1 MEAKYASSSTTPDNS
16 DYGYDVFVSHCGKDT
31 KKTLASHL
39 YYLLEA
45 HGYRAFLDQKKMRTG
60 YDVEEQLNEVIKSA
74 SCHVAIFSP
83 LYAKSKWCLDE
94 LKFMLQSGVQIIPIF
109 YRVEHADLQKENGVY
124 AQGLQTLQMKT
135 DSSQEGKE
143 ERRYDDTRI
152 EEWRDALYRVA
163 KISGLEL
170 TAFNGDEGCLL
181 NEVVQ
186 RVKRIAMPKSIALPV
201 AKYPTGLKEKVKDF
215 ERNVLSQKHSG
226 KSQIVGITGLGGV
239 GKTTLA
245 KELFNINRS
254 KYNKSV
260 FFSDVRGKHAKSSL
274 EELQMELLSRFSRSE
289 SSIKH
294 ISEGIQKLKSYLSSS
309 QILLVLDDID
319 DVDQLEALLPVEVK
333 NAIDPDSLILI
344 TTRKGDVL
352 ANSGVEEQLIYTLKG
367 LEPEQARELFCSHA
381 FCNPY
386 PDQSFESLVD
396 DFVKYCQGLPL
407 SLKVIGAH
415 LHGQKKRSH
424 WRAELDK
431 FKRKLPEG
439 IKAILKISYDA
450 LEEDEKG
457 IFLDIACF
465 FVGHNKQ
472 IAIETWNGSGSGWY
486 GSLGF
491 QCLEKRCLVEVDST
505 NEIHM
510 HDHLRDLGR
519 DIAICSLP
527 HRLWCPKENIV
538 DLVKES
544 LEIAKPVR
552 GIRLL
557 RSDVEVAIPSF
568 PTKRLKLVDTEDTL
582 LERVCGTP
590 DFGEIVWVRWN
601 KYPYTSLPS
610 WLLAQTLRVLQVFG
624 GKLETLWGDDSQV
637 PKQLRQLEIHAPICN
652 IPKSI
657 GQLRYLERL
666 VLVSY
671 LEEPIS
677 LEELPA
683 EFCYLQSLK
692 ELVLRKCSKIK
703 SLPEL
708 FGNLTNLEHI
718 NLSCCRNLERFPDS
732 FGKLIR
738 LKHLDLNGCWKL
750 TISSITLKCITTLE
764 YVNLSDCEQIQVL
777 PPQVAH
783 QRSLKH
789 LDLRGTNL
797 KELPSSVGG
806 LSNLETLEVGN
817 LLLETLPPS
826 LSQLMKLNK
835 FTSFRCPKLNCLPHF
850 RHLTELIVWDCP
862 VRRLN
867 LSNLAS
873 CIGLQYL
880 ELFQTKM
887 SEVSFDD
894 HACPNLQH
902 IKIHYCKDLVKVGT
916 LPNRLIQL
924 TLQCCSNLREISG
937 LCGHPKLERLHIE
950 RCHKVEQLQGIEA
963 LESLTHLHAIS
974 CRRLKSICGS
984 AQLTELQSRLQSYFF
999 S

>member
-1 MEAKYASSSTTPDNS
+1 MEAQYSTVSSRIASSSTAPDPNSS
-16 DYGYDVFVSHCGKDT
+16 DYGYDVFISHYGKDT

-39 YYLLEA
+39 YYLLKA
-45 HGYRAFLDQKKMRTG
+45 YGYKAFLDAQEMRTG
-60 YDVEEQLNEVIKSA
+60 DAVAEQLKEFIRSA
-74 SCHVAIFSP
+74 SCHVAIFSKH
-83 LYAKSKWCLDE
+83 YVESMWCLDE
-94 LKFMLQSGVQIIPIF
+94 LKLMLQSGVPFIPIF
-109 YRVEHADLQKENGVY
+109 YDVEPADLVKEDGVY
-124 AQGLQTLQMKT
+124 AKGLQTLQQKKKH
-135 DSSQEGKE
+135 DSQGTE
-143 ERRYDDTRI
+143 EPRFDKTRI
-152 EEWRDALYRVA
+152 KEWRDALSIAA

-170 TAFNGDEGCLL
+170 ATFDRDEGRLL
-181 NEVVQ
+181 DKVVQ
-186 RVKRIAMPKSIALPV
+186 FVKRKAMAKSIALPV
-201 AKYPTGLKEKVKDF
+201 ATYPTGLKEKVQDF
-215 ERNVLSQKHSG
+215 DRKVLSQKHSG
-226 KSQIVGITGLGGV
+226 KVQIVGMTGLGGV

-254 KYNKSV
+254 KYNKS
-260 FFSDVRGKHAKSSL
+260 FFLSDVRGKHAKSSL
-274 EELQMELLSRFSRSE
+274 KDLQTELRRGFSRSD
-289 SSIKH
+289 
-294 ISEGIQKLKSYLSSS
+294 ISEGIQQS

-319 DVDQLEALLPVEVK
+319 DVDQLEALLSVEVK

-344 TTRKGDVL
+344 TSRKGDVL
-352 ANSGVEEQLIYTLKG
+352 ANFGVEEQSIYTLKG
-367 LEPEQARELFCSHA
+367 LKPEQSRELFCSHA
-381 FCNPY
+381 FGNPY
-386 PDQSFESLVD
+386 PDQGFESLVD

-415 LHGQKKRSH
+415 LHGQKNRSH

-450 LEEDEKG
+450 LEEEEKG

-472 IAIETWNGSGSGWY
+472 IAIETWNGSGWY

-491 QCLEKRCLVEVDST
+491 QCLEKRCLVEVDSR

-519 DIAICSLP
+519 DIAMCSLP

-538 DLVKES
+538 DLLKES
-544 LEIAKPVR
+544 LEISRPVR

-557 RSDVEVAIPSF
+557 RSDVEVAIPKI
-568 PTKRLKLVDTEDTL
+568 PTKMLKIVDTEDTL
-582 LERVCGTP
+582 LERVCGTT
-590 DFGEIVWVRWN
+590 DFGEIAWVRWN

-610 WLLAQTLRVLQVFG
+610 WILAQKLRVLQVFG
-624 GKLETLWGDDSQV
+624 GKLETLWRDDSQV

-666 VLVSY
+666 VLVSS

-677 LEELPA
+677 LQELPV
-683 EFCYLQSLK
+683 EFCSLK
-692 ELVLRKCSKIK
+692 LLKALVLTKCSKIK
-703 SLPEL
+703 SLPER

-718 NLSCCRNLERFPDS
+718 NLSGCRKLERFPGS
-732 FGKLIR
+732 FGKLTR
-738 LKHLDLNGCWKL
+738 LKHLDLSGCWKL
-750 TISSITLKCITTLE
+750 TISNITLE
-764 YVNLSDCEQIQVL
+764 YITRLEYLNLSDCEQIQVL

-797 KELPSSVGG
+797 KDLPSSVGD

-817 LLLETLPPS
+817 LLLETLPDS
-826 LSQLMKLNK
+826 LGQLMKLNK
-835 FTSFRCPKLNCLPHF
+835 FMSFCCPELKCLPHF

-862 VRRLN
+862 VRELN
-867 LSNLAS
+867 LSNLDS

-902 IKIHYCKDLVKVGT
+902 IKIHCCKDLVKVGT
-916 LPNRLIQL
+916 LPKTLIQL
-924 TLQCCSNLREISG
+924 TLQHCSNLREISG
-937 LCGHPKLERLHIE
+937 LCGKLERLHIE
-950 RCHKVEQLQGIEA
+950 RCHKVEQLQGLEA
-963 LESLTHLHAIS
+963 THLHSIR
-974 CRRLKSICGS
+974 CRRLKAHAG
-984 AQLTELQSRLQSYFF
+984 RLN
-999 S
+999 